1 MRMLRTCALLLI
13 AFAGSTDAASTHAQT
28 AAKMKQLRV
37 GVKRD
42 VDGGEAD
49 ADADANADSED
60 SDDDVADT
68 TVAAVASKGPAP
80 APAAAAAPS
89 TAPAPGPLTEIK
101 EDEEVQMQEMMSD
114 AASMLEDHGIDNP
127 RSKHKQ
133 ELAGLMWIEE
143 TLEEKLDSLNDEEYK
158 KLIEKEEKPVA
169 DETSPGLANM
179 LGEMREDMHEYAL
192 PFYKK
197 VLKEKIEQIQKDQHQ
212 LVLAIADDTKLAE
225 KKEKEEKEPE
235 KEKEEKKPEEIE
247 EPTAAPVEEERKG
260 RTSVG
265 NNTILIAAAA
275 VAVLA
280 ALAYILSRRGS
291 TPRGA

>member
-1 MRMLRTCALLLI
+1 MRLFRTCALLLV
-13 AFAGSTDAASTHAQT
+13 AFAGSSDAASTHAQT

-42 VDGGEAD
+42 VDDSEAD
-49 ADADANADSED
+49 ADTSADSED
-60 SDDDVADT
+60 IDDDV
-68 TVAAVASKGPAP
+68 VSKGPAP

-89 TAPAPGPLTEIK
+89 GAPAPGPLTEHLK
-101 EDEEVQMQEMMSD
+101 EDEEVEMQKMMSD
-114 AASMLEDHGIDNP
+114 AADMLEDHGIDNP

-158 KLIEKEEKPVA
+158 KKIEKEEKPVA

-197 VLKEKIEQIQKDQHQ
+197 VLKEKIEEVQKDQHQ
-212 LVLAIADDTKLAE
+212 LVLAIADDTKEAE

-235 KEKEEKKPEEIE
+235 KEKEEKKKEDIE
-247 EPTAAPVEEERKG
+247 EPAPAPVEEEKKG
-260 RTSVG
+260 GRSVG
-265 NNTILIAAAA
+265 NNTIFIAAAA

>member
-1 MRMLRTCALLLI
+1 MRMLRTCALLFI
-13 AFAGSTDAASTHAQT
+13 AFAGSSDAASTHAQT

-49 ADADANADSED
+49 ADTDASADSED

-68 TVAAVASKGPAP
+68 VASKGPAP

-89 TAPAPGPLTEIK
+89 TAPAPGPLPEIK

-114 AASMLEDHGIDNP
+114 AAAMLEDHGIDNP

-143 TLEEKLDSLNDEEYK
+143 TLEEKLDSMNDEEYK
-158 KLIEKEEKPVA
+158 KKIEKEEKPVA
-169 DETSPGLANM
+169 EETSPGLANM

-212 LVLAIADDTKLAE
+212 LVLTIADDTKLAE

-235 KEKEEKKPEEIE
+235 KEKEEKQKQEIE

-265 NNTILIAAAA
+265 NNTIFIAAAA

>member
-1 MRMLRTCALLLI
+1 MRMFRTCALLLI
-13 AFAGSTDAASTHAQT
+13 AFAGSGDAVSTHAQT

-42 VDGGEAD
+42 VDDSD
-49 ADADANADSED
+49 ADADTSADSED
-60 SDDDVADT
+60 ADDDVSV
-68 TVAAVASKGPAP
+68 VAVKGPAP
-80 APAAAAAPS
+80 APAVAAAPS
-89 TAPAPGPLTEIK
+89 SGAAPAPGPLTEHIK
-101 EDEEVQMQEMMSD
+101 EDEEVEMQEMMSD
-114 AASMLEDHGIDNP
+114 ASEMLEDHGIEDP

-158 KLIEKEEKPVA
+158 KKIEKEEKPVA

-197 VLKEKIEQIQKDQHQ
+197 VLKEKIEEVEKDQHQ
-212 LVLAIADDTKLAE
+212 LVLSIADDTKQAE

-235 KEKEEKKPEEIE
+235 EEKEEKQKEEIE
-247 EPTAAPVEEERKG
+247 EPAPAPVEEEKKG
-260 RTSVG
+260 GRSVG
-265 NNTILIAAAA
+265 NNTIFIAAAA

-291 TPRGA
+291 TSRGGGA

>member
-1 MRMLRTCALLLI
+1 MRLFRTCALLLV
-13 AFAGSTDAASTHAQT
+13 AFAGSSDAASTHAQT

-42 VDGGEAD
+42 VDDSE

-60 SDDDVADT
+60 SDDDV
-68 TVAAVASKGPAP
+68 VSKGPAP

-89 TAPAPGPLTEIK
+89 GAPAPGPLTEHLK
-101 EDEEVQMQEMMSD
+101 EDEEVQMQKMMSD
-114 AASMLEDHGIDNP
+114 AADMLEDHGIDNA

-158 KLIEKEEKPVA
+158 KKIEKEEKPVA

-197 VLKEKIEQIQKDQHQ
+197 VLKEKIEEVQKDQHQ
-212 LVLAIADDTKLAE
+212 LVLAISDDTKEAE

-235 KEKEEKKPEEIE
+235 KEKEEKKKEEIE
-247 EPTAAPVEEERKG
+247 EPAPAPVEEEKKG
-260 RTSVG
+260 GRSVG
-265 NNTILIAAAA
+265 NNTIFIAAAA

-280 ALAYILSRRGS
+280 VVAFILSRRGS

>member
-1 MRMLRTCALLLI
+1 MRMFRTCALLLI
-13 AFAGSTDAASTHAQT
+13 AFAGSSDAASTHAQT

-42 VDGGEAD
+42 VDDSEAD
-49 ADADANADSED
+49 ADTSADSED
-60 SDDDVADT
+60 TDDDVAV
-68 TVAAVASKGPAP
+68 TVKGPAP

-89 TAPAPGPLTEIK
+89 TAPAPGPLTEHLK
-101 EDEEVQMQEMMSD
+101 EDEEVQMQEMMMD
-114 AASMLEDHGIDNP
+114 ASEMLEDHGIDNP

-143 TLEEKLDSLNDEEYK
+143 TLEDKLDSLNDEEYK
-158 KLIEKEEKPVA
+158 KKIEKEEKPVA

-197 VLKEKIEQIQKDQHQ
+197 VLKEKIEEVQKDQHQ
-212 LVLAIADDTKLAE
+212 LVLAIADDTKEAE

-235 KEKEEKKPEEIE
+235 KEKEEKKKEEIE
-247 EPTAAPVEEERKG
+247 EPAPAPVEEEPKKG
-260 RTSVG
+260 GRSVG
-265 NNTILIAAAA
+265 NNTIFIAAAA

>member
-13 AFAGSTDAASTHAQT
+13 AFAGSSDAVSTHAQT

-42 VDGGEAD
+42 VDDSEAD
-49 ADADANADSED
+49 ADADSSADSED
-60 SDDDVADT
+60 SDDDVAVGKQT
-68 TVAAVASKGPAP
+68 GPAP
-80 APAAAAAPS
+80 APAAAAAPA
-89 TAPAPGPLTEIK
+89 TAPAPALKEIK
-101 EDEEVQMQEMMSD
+101 EDEEVEMQEMMSQ
-114 AASMLEDHGIDNP
+114 ASEMLEDHGLDDV

-143 TLEEKLDSLNDEEYK
+143 TLEEKLDSMNDEEYK
-158 KLIEKEEKPVA
+158 KQIEKEEKPVA

-197 VLKEKIEQIQKDQHQ
+197 VLKEKIEQLEKDQHQ
-212 LVLAIADDTKLAE
+212 LVLSIADEDKEAE

-235 KEKEEKKPEEIE
+235 KEKEEEKKKEEIE
-247 EPTAAPVEEERKG
+247 EPAPAPVEEEKKG
-260 RTSVG
+260 GRSVG
-265 NNTILIAAAA
+265 NNTIFIAAAA

>member
-1 MRMLRTCALLLI
+1 MRMFRTCALLFAAL
-13 AFAGSTDAASTHAQT
+13 AGSGDAASTHSLTVAN
-28 AAKMKQLRV
+28 MKQLRV

-42 VDGGEAD
+42 VDDSEAD
-49 ADADANADSED
+49 ADADSDD
-60 SDDDVADT
+60 SDDD
-68 TVAAVASKGPAP
+68 ASVVEKGPAP
-80 APAAAAAPS
+80 APAAAPAA
-89 TAPAPGPLTEIK
+89 APAPAPQELK
-101 EDEEVQMQEMMSD
+101 EDDEIQMQDMMSD
-114 AASMLEDHGIDNP
+114 ASDMLQDHGLDDV

-143 TLEEKLDSLNDEEYK
+143 TLEEKLDSMNDEEYK
-158 KLIEKEEKPVA
+158 KKIEKEEKPVA

-197 VLKEKIEQIQKDQHQ
+197 VLKEKIEQVEKDQHQ
-212 LVLAIADDTKLAE
+212 LVLSIADDARQAE

-235 KEKEEKKPEEIE
+235 KEKEEKEKEEIE
-247 EPTAAPVEEERKG
+247 EPAKEEPVKEAKG
-260 RTSVG
+260 GRSVG
-265 NNTILIAAAA
+265 NNTIAIAAAA

>member
-1 MRMLRTCALLLI
+1 MFRTCALLLI
-13 AFAGSTDAASTHAQT
+13 AFAGSSDAASTHAQT

-42 VDGGEAD
+42 VDDGEAD
-49 ADADANADSED
+49 ADTDASADSED
-60 SDDDVADT
+60 SDDDVG
-68 TVAAVASKGPAP
+68 SRGPAP
-80 APAAAAAPS
+80 APAAVAAPS
-89 TAPAPGPLTEIK
+89 TAPAPGPLAAIK
-101 EDEEVQMQEMMSD
+101 EDEEIQMQEMMSD
-114 AASMLEDHGIDNP
+114 AADMLEDHGIDDP

-143 TLEEKLDSLNDEEYK
+143 TLEEKLDSMNDEEYK
-158 KLIEKEEKPVA
+158 KKIEKEEKPVA

-212 LVLAIADDTKLAE
+212 LVLAIADDTKEAE

-235 KEKEEKKPEEIE
+235 KEEKKTKEDIE
-247 EPTAAPVEEERKG
+247 EPAPAPVEEERKG
-260 RTSVG
+260 RSVG
-265 NNTILIAAAA
+265 NNTIFIAAAA

>member
-1 MRMLRTCALLLI
+1 MRLFSALLLV
-13 AFAGSTDAASTHAQT
+13 AFAGSSDAASTHAQT

-42 VDGGEAD
+42 VDDSEAD
-49 ADADANADSED
+49 ADTSADSED
-60 SDDDVADT
+60 TDDD
-68 TVAAVASKGPAP
+68 TVSTVVSKGPAP

-89 TAPAPGPLTEIK
+89 GAPAPGPLTEHLK
-101 EDEEVQMQEMMSD
+101 EDEEVEMQKMMSD
-114 AASMLEDHGIDNP
+114 AADMLEDHGIDNA

-158 KLIEKEEKPVA
+158 KKIEKEEKPVA

-197 VLKEKIEQIQKDQHQ
+197 VLKEKIEEVEKDQHQ
-212 LVLAIADDTKLAE
+212 LVLAIADDTKEAE

-235 KEKEEKKPEEIE
+235 KEKEEKKKEEIE
-247 EPTAAPVEEERKG
+247 EPAPAPVEEEKKG
-260 RTSVG
+260 GRMSVG
-265 NNTILIAAAA
+265 NNTIFIAAAC

-280 ALAYILSRRGS
+280 ALAYLLSRRGTS
-291 TPRGA
+291 RGA

>member
-1 MRMLRTCALLLI
+1 MRMFSTCALLLI
-13 AFAGSTDAASTHAQT
+13 AFAGPCDAASTHAQT

-42 VDGGEAD
+42 VDDGEAD
-49 ADADANADSED
+49 ADTDASADSED
-60 SDDDVADT
+60 SDDDVG
-68 TVAAVASKGPAP
+68 SRGPAP
-80 APAAAAAPS
+80 APAAVAAPS
-89 TAPAPGPLTEIK
+89 TAPAPGPLAAIK
-101 EDEEVQMQEMMSD
+101 EDEEIQMQEMMSD
-114 AASMLEDHGIDNP
+114 AADMLEDHGIDDP

-143 TLEEKLDSLNDEEYK
+143 TLEEKLDSMNDEEYK
-158 KLIEKEEKPVA
+158 KKIEKEEKPVA

-212 LVLAIADDTKLAE
+212 LVLAIADDTKEAE

-235 KEKEEKKPEEIE
+235 KEEKKTKEDIE
-247 EPTAAPVEEERKG
+247 EPAPAPVEEERKG
-260 RTSVG
+260 RSVG
-265 NNTILIAAAA
+265 NNTIFIAAAA

>member
-1 MRMLRTCALLLI
+1 MRMFRTCALLLI
-13 AFAGSTDAASTHAQT
+13 AFAGSSDAASTHAQT

-42 VDGGEAD
+42 VDDSEVD
-49 ADADANADSED
+49 ADTSADSED
-60 SDDDVADT
+60 TDDDVGT
-68 TVAAVASKGPAP
+68 KGPAP

-89 TAPAPGPLTEIK
+89 GAPAPGPLTEHLK

-114 AASMLEDHGIDNP
+114 ASDMLEDHGIDNP
-127 RSKHKQ
+127 RGKHKQ

-158 KLIEKEEKPVA
+158 KKIEKEEKPVA

-197 VLKEKIEQIQKDQHQ
+197 VLKEKIEEVQKDQHQ
-212 LVLAIADDTKLAE
+212 LVLAIADDTKEAE

-235 KEKEEKKPEEIE
+235 KEKEEKKKEEIE
-247 EPTAAPVEEERKG
+247 EPAPAPVEEEKKG
-260 RTSVG
+260 GRSVG
-265 NNTILIAAAA
+265 NNTIFIAAAA

>member
-1 MRMLRTCALLLI
+1 MRMFRTCALLLI
-13 AFAGSTDAASTHAQT
+13 AFAGSSDAASTHAQT

-42 VDGGEAD
+42 VDDGEAD
-49 ADADANADSED
+49 ADTDASADSED
-60 SDDDVADT
+60 SDDDVG
-68 TVAAVASKGPAP
+68 SRGPAP
-80 APAAAAAPS
+80 APAAVAAPS
-89 TAPAPGPLTEIK
+89 TAPAPGPLAAIK
-101 EDEEVQMQEMMSD
+101 EDEEIQMQEMMSD
-114 AASMLEDHGIDNP
+114 AADMLEDHGIDDP

-143 TLEEKLDSLNDEEYK
+143 TLEEKLDSMNDEEYK
-158 KLIEKEEKPVA
+158 KKIEKEEKPVA

-212 LVLAIADDTKLAE
+212 LVLAIADDTKEAE

-235 KEKEEKKPEEIE
+235 KEEKKTKEDIE
-247 EPTAAPVEEERKG
+247 EPAPAPVEEERKG
-260 RTSVG
+260 RSVG
-265 NNTILIAAAA
+265 NNTIFIAAAA

>member
-13 AFAGSTDAASTHAQT
+13 AFTGSSDAASTHAQT
-28 AAKMKQLRV
+28 AAMKQLRV

-42 VDGGEAD
+42 VDDSEAD
-49 ADADANADSED
+49 ADTSADSED
-60 SDDDVADT
+60 SDDDVA
-68 TVAAVASKGPAP
+68 VAKQAGPAP
-80 APAAAAAPS
+80 APAAAAAPA
-89 TAPAPGPLTEIK
+89 TAPAPGPLNAIK
-101 EDEEVQMQEMMSD
+101 EDEEIQMQDMMGEASD
-114 AASMLEDHGIDNP
+114 MLEDHGLSDV

-143 TLEEKLDSLNDEEYK
+143 TLEEKLDTMNDEEYRK
-158 KLIEKEEKPVA
+158 KIEKEEKPVA

-197 VLKEKIEQIQKDQHQ
+197 VLKEKIEQLEKDQHQ
-212 LVLAIADDTKLAE
+212 LVLSIADDAKEAE

-235 KEKEEKKPEEIE
+235 KEKEEKKKEEIE
-247 EPTAAPVEEERKG
+247 EPSPAPVEEKKG
-260 RTSVG
+260 GTSVG
-265 NNTILIAAAA
+265 NNTIFIAAAA